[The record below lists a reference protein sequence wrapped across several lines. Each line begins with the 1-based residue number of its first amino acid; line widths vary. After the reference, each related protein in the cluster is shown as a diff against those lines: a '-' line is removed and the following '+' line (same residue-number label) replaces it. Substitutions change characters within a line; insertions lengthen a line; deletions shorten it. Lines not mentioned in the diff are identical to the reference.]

1 MDYTVY
7 ENNGMSF
14 SKYLSKCFMWRFLG
28 LLVSFGAA
36 ALFSYTGLF
45 LNIFMSMGTA
55 FIILSSIIEIVLVIS
70 LASSINKLDSS
81 KALTLFFIYSLIN
94 GITLSS
100 IFYVYDLTSIIYV
113 FLGSAAVFGIMSV
126 VGYTTKLDLSKL
138 GVFIPIALISMLVVG
153 IILMFSFSSTMYLIY
168 SLIGIGLFMI
178 ITTYD
183 IHIIKHMYY
192 SSNSLDAHNSL
203 AIYGALQLYL
213 DFINIFLH
221 LLALFAKNR
230 D

>member
-7 ENNGMSF
+7 EKETMSF
-14 SKYLSKCFMWRFLG
+14 SKYLSKCFLWMFLG

-36 ALFSYTGLF
+36 AFFTYTGLF
-45 LNIFMSMGTA
+45 LNIFVNTGMS
-55 FIILSSIIEIVLVIS
+55 FIIICSIIEIVLVIS
-70 LASSINKLDSS
+70 LVRSISKLNYNSAVS
-81 KALTLFFIYSLIN
+81 MFVIYSLIN

-100 IFYVYDLTSIIYV
+100 IFYIYELSSIIYV
-113 FLGSAAVFGIMSV
+113 FLGSAAVFGIMSM

-138 GVFIPIALISMLVVG
+138 SVFIPIALISMLVVG
-153 IILMFSFSSTMYLIY
+153 LILMISFSSVLYLIY

-183 IHIIKHMYY
+183 VFVIKNMYY
-192 SSNSLDAHNSL
+192 NATTANEQNTL

-221 LLALFAKNR
+221 LLALFARNR